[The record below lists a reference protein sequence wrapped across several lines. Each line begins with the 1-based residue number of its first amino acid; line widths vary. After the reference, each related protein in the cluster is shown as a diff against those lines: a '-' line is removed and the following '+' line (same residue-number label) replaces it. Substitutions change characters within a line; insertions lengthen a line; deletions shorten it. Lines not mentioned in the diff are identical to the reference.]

1 MANNTITFN
10 PDSNAAYGVN
20 LTILEGADFKS
31 TFKVKKENKASFDLS
46 GYAIHAKMKK
56 SVAIGAS
63 TGGIQGFTAGIT
75 SAAAGEFNISLTD
88 TITKDLKPGRYYY
101 DINVVSSASTV
112 FKMVSG
118 NVVVEGGLPVS

>member
-10 PDSNAAYGVN
+10 PNSNTAYGVN
-20 LTILEGADFKS
+20 LTILEGADFRS
-31 TFKVKKENKASFDLS
+31 TFKVNKENKSAFDLS

-56 SVAIGAS
+56 SVSVGSS
-63 TGGIQGFTAGIT
+63 TGGIQGFTSGIT
-75 SAAAGEFNISLTD
+75 SAAGGEFNISLTD

-112 FKMVSG
+112 YKMVSG
-118 NVVVEGGLPVS
+118 NVVVEGGLSVS